1 MRLDVEREMVLGR
14 TQAQGENR
22 HAFAGLAQVLAGGPC
37 CSAHQHAISVLKRD
51 GDERAVAGGLRFKK
65 SEETAVTST

>member
-22 HAFAGLAQVLAGGPC
+22 YTFAGLAQVLAGGPYG
-37 CSAHQHAISVLKRD
+37 AHQNTISVLKRD

-65 SEETAVTST
+65 SEETAVTSA